1 MPTPSSDIRNLR
13 PDISGVLQPYSD
25 LATERGFI
33 ADMVLPAMDV
43 AEVTGQFANVT
54 GANVLQNVDTKRG
67 KDGRYSQVTW
77 EWSKQGYSTLE
88 YGLEERVDRRDAARY
103 GAWFDAELAAV
114 RRVRRLLALSR
125 EIRVAAAIFDATT
138 FTPTSNITHE
148 WDDPPNADPII
159 DVHGAKKRLWAKGI
173 EANALIINKQVYDNV
188 RVCDAVLD
196 RIASAGAG
204 TPTPKSMIGIEQLK
218 AVFDLEY
225 ILVGSALKNT
235 ANEGLTASLSPVW
248 SNEYAAVCRIA
259 TSQDIEDPCIG
270 RTFHYTPDGSQIG
283 GVIETYYDESRRADI
298 ARCRMDV
305 DEVILV
311 SGAIDLMDNITT

>member
-1 MPTPSSDIRNLR
+1 MPNPSSDIRNLR

-54 GANVLQNVDTKRG
+54 GANVLGNVDTKRG

-77 EWSKQGYSTLE
+77 EWNKQGYSTQE

-125 EIRVAAAIFDATT
+125 EIRVAATIFDATA
-138 FTPTSNITHE
+138 FTPSSITNE
-148 WDDPPNADPII
+148 WDDPANADPII

-173 EANALIINKQVYDNV
+173 EANALIINKQVYDNL
-188 RVCDAVLD
+188 RVCDSVLD

-204 TPTPKSMIGIEQLK
+204 APTVKTQIGIEQLK
-218 AVFDLEY
+218 AAFDLEY
-225 ILVGSALKNT
+225 ILVGAAFKNT
-235 ANEGLTASLSPVW
+235 ADEGQTETLSPVW
-248 SNEYAAVCRIA
+248 SGEYAAVCRIA
-259 TSQDIEDPCIG
+259 TSQDIEEPCVG

-283 GVIETYYDESRRADI
+283 GVIETYYDEPRRADI